1 MKGIYKRPVSCSPC
15 IDMDWMTPE
24 TCAECERLRR
34 EEVDIL
40 QLGVGFFA
48 NKAIIKR
55 PDGTLATVLLSEL
68 TIMVDTRGLKKSA
81 VLAALYNAS
90 KPQGLGFLHFDPVP
104 MTEEEAEELLRMG
117 AYFDYLKGRVM
128 KVDLSNDDCF
138 EEWLYDRDNGNGAAQ
153 RAINQLRGL

>member
-1 MKGIYKRPVSCSPC
+1 
-15 IDMDWMTPE
+15 
-24 TCAECERLRR
+24 
-34 EEVDIL
+34 
-40 QLGVGFFA
+40 
-48 NKAIIKR
+48 
-55 PDGTLATVLLSEL
+55 
-68 TIMVDTRGLKKSA
+68 MVDTRSLKKSA

-117 AYFDYLKGRVM
+117 TYFDYLKGRVM